1 MEALWTEKLTADEE
15 DFLIRSL
22 VYEVK
27 RRGLETP
34 VVFAIEMHKPLAG
47 LAETSAIVLTPFL
60 APFVGIS
67 NVQGYGRLFS
77 SRESIE
83 KILLALEDPTDPVK
97 PVRPKSLTEEG
108 NDGNAM
114 KSNEGEVTTGV

>member
-1 MEALWTEKLTADEE
+1 MEAVWTEKLTPEEE
-15 DFLIRSL
+15 DYLIGSL

-60 APFVGIS
+60 APFMGLS

-77 SRESIE
+77 NRNSID
-83 KILLALEDPTDPVK
+83 KILLALEDPTEPVK

-108 NDGNAM
+108 NDENAM
-114 KSNEGEVTTGV
+114 KSNDGEVTTGV

>member
-1 MEALWTEKLTADEE
+1 MEAAWTEKLTPEE
-15 DFLIRSL
+15 EEFLIRSL

-34 VVFAIEMHKPLAG
+34 MVFAIEMHKPLAG

-60 APFVGIS
+60 APFIGIT

-77 SRESIE
+77 SRQSIE
-83 KILLALEDPTDPVK
+83 KILLALEDPTEAVK

-114 KSNEGEVTTGV
+114 KSNDSEVTTGV